1 MEQLKSGSR
10 VSSEYLYLDE
20 MLTQGL
26 LKLDSIN
33 ASDQDSIKAFR
44 KDSIKCISQFGLE
57 GKARRR
63 RLCSYQLV
71 PLDSSSRHG
80 AVEAPVVCYV
90 DAILLPAFGTFKF
103 QI

>member
-10 VSSEYLYLDE
+10 VSNQYLYLDE

-26 LKLDSIN
+26 LKPDSIN
-33 ASDQDSIKAFR
+33 ASGQDNIKAVR
-44 KDSIKCISQFGLE
+44 KDSIMCISQFGLE

-63 RLCSYQLV
+63 RLCSSQLV

-90 DAILLPAFGTFKF
+90 DAIVLPALGV
-103 QI
+103 